1 MRTRCIFFRAFVI
14 FPDNV
19 NGFHHTVVVFCFIYF
34 PYQVDEMAFSLLHR
48 GETCILEAKAVSA
61 KRPGT
66 ALRQI
71 CRAQQNDTQDL
82 VGLAVAAC
90 EGLSPLTQFACHPHC
105 HLFAHKSWPS
115 LLYRRSAQE
124 KPRYTTMG
132 PHYFFLAT
140 SPFESTGKS
149 HGLQLS
155 QHNLLL

>member
-1 MRTRCIFFRAFVI
+1 MEI
-14 FPDNV
+14 
-19 NGFHHTVVVFCFIYF
+19 
-34 PYQVDEMAFSLLHR
+34 R
-48 GETCILEAKAVSA
+48 GWS
-61 KRPGT
+61 GT

-90 EGLSPLTQFACHPHC
+90 EGLSPLTHFICHPHC

-132 PHYFFLAT
+132 PHYLFLAT

-155 QHNLLL
+155 QHNLLLAAAASNRCWLLQPDARNDTRKHMRFYRPAGKIIRIFGLMTAK